1 MPFINAKVSV
11 PLTEEKR
18 VAIKTALGKSISVMG
33 KGERFLM
40 LGFEENVPL
49 FLGGEKQEKC
59 AFVDIKVFGEV
70 NPDQANQMTAL
81 VCQTMEMVLGIPADK
96 TYVTYQG
103 LSDWGWNG
111 RNF

>member
-1 MPFINAKVSV
+1 MPFINTKVSV

-18 VAIKTALGKSISVMG
+18 IALKAAFGESIAVMG
-33 KGERFLM
+33 KSESYLM
-40 LGFEENVPL
+40 VGFEDNVPL
-49 FLGGEKQEKC
+49 YFGGEKQEKS
-59 AFVDIKVFGEV
+59 AYVDIKVFGEV

-103 LSDWGWNG
+103 ISDWGWNG
-111 RNF
+111 KNF

>member
-1 MPFINAKVSV
+1 MPFINMKVNV

-18 VAIKTALGKSISVMG
+18 IALKTAFGESISVMG
-33 KGERFLM
+33 KGESYLM
-40 LGFEENVPL
+40 VGFEDDVPL
-49 FLGGEKQEKC
+49 YFGGEKQEKC

-70 NPDQANQMTAL
+70 NPNQANQMTAL
-81 VCQTMEMVLGIPADK
+81 VCSTLEMVLGIPAER

-103 LSDWGWNG
+103 FSAWGWNG